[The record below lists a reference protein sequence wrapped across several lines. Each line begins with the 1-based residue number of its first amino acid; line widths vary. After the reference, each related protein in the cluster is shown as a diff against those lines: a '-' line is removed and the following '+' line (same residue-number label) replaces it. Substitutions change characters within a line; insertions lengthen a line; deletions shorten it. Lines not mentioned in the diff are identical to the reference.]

1 MASLKC
7 SKSDLA
13 VVVHD
18 HYEKNNLG
26 LIVRIE
32 RYAGTRPIETFK
44 ASNPFKPV
52 GHRNMR
58 CWQVRAVSKPGICVM
73 DAEDNLYYVAT
84 AAIPDCWLKPIRGNP
99 QAAAQFAAKEHT
111 KHPKAE
117 LSDIRSL
124 VSSLAPPSVS
134 FHTERFTLWRQFIE
148 IIQQE

>member
-13 VVVHD
+13 VIVHD

-32 RYAGTRPIETFK
+32 HYAGTRPIETFK
-44 ASNPFKPV
+44 PSNPFKPV

-73 DAEDNLYYVAT
+73 DAQDKLYYVTT
-84 AAIPDCWLKPIRGNP
+84 AAFPDCWLKPIRGETP
-99 QAAAQFAAKEHT
+99 
-111 KHPKAE
+111 AE
-117 LSDIRSL
+117 LQESKQ
-124 VSSLAPPSVS
+124 
-134 FHTERFTLWRQFIE
+134 ERKERLEEVLQSKVLLC
-148 IIQQE
+148 Q

>member
-13 VVVHD
+13 VIVHD

-44 ASNPFKPV
+44 PSNPFKPV

-73 DAEDNLYYVAT
+73 DAQDKLYYVTT
-84 AAIPDCWLKPIRGNP
+84 AAFPDCWLKPIRGETP
-99 QAAAQFAAKEHT
+99 
-111 KHPKAE
+111 AE
-117 LSDIRSL
+117 LQESKQ
-124 VSSLAPPSVS
+124 
-134 FHTERFTLWRQFIE
+134 EREERLEEVLQSKVLLC
-148 IIQQE
+148 Q

>member
-26 LIVRIE
+26 LVVRIE

-44 ASNPFKPV
+44 SSNPFKPV

-58 CWQVRAVSKPGICVM
+58 CWWVMAVSKPGICM
-73 DAEDNLYYVAT
+73 IGAQDKLYYVTT
-84 AAIPDCWLKPIRGNP
+84 AAFPDCWLQPIRG
-99 QAAAQFAAKEHT
+99 
-111 KHPKAE
+111 
-117 LSDIRSL
+117 
-124 VSSLAPPSVS
+124 APPAE
-134 FHTERFTLWRQFIE
+134 HRQS
-148 IIQQE
+148 QQERVKPLEEALQSKVLLCQ

>member
-26 LIVRIE
+26 LIVRVE

-73 DAEDNLYYVAT
+73 DAEDKLYYVAT
-84 AAIPDCWLKPIRGNP
+84 AAIPDCWLKPIRG
-99 QAAAQFAAKEHT
+99 E
-111 KHPKAE
+111 
-117 LSDIRSL
+117 
-124 VSSLAPPSVS
+124 PSVEHKQS
-134 FHTERFTLWRQFIE
+134 EEEQEERLDEELLSKALLCQ
-148 IIQQE
+148 

>member
-32 RYAGTRPIETFK
+32 RYAGTSPIETFK
-44 ASNPFKPV
+44 PSNPFKPV

-58 CWQVRAVSKPGICVM
+58 CWWVRAVSKPGICMM
-73 DAEDNLYYVAT
+73 DAEDKLYYVAW
-84 AAIPDCWLKPIRGNP
+84 AVFPDCWLKPIRGEP
-99 QAAAQFAAKEHT
+99 SAEREQSQKEQEVGRLDEVLLS
-111 KHPKAE
+111 KA
-117 LSDIRSL
+117 LL
-124 VSSLAPPSVS
+124 C
-134 FHTERFTLWRQFIE
+134 Q
-148 IIQQE
+148 

>member
-1 MASLKC
+1 MPGSFSDPGINDNQYKVSVTQFNMEVRMASLKC

-44 ASNPFKPV
+44 PSNPFKPV

-73 DAEDNLYYVAT
+73 DAEDKLYYVTT
-84 AAIPDCWLKPIRGNP
+84 AAIPDCWLKPIRGEP
-99 QAAAQFAAKEHT
+99 PAEHKQSEEEQEERLDEELLSKE
-111 KHPKAE
+111 
-117 LSDIRSL
+117 LIC
-124 VSSLAPPSVS
+124 
-134 FHTERFTLWRQFIE
+134 Q
-148 IIQQE
+148 

>member
-73 DAEDNLYYVAT
+73 DAEDKLYYVAT
-84 AAIPDCWLKPIRGNP
+84 AAIPDCWLKYIRGEP
-99 QAAAQFAAKEHT
+99 SEEREQSKEDQEVDCLDEVLLS
-111 KHPKAE
+111 KA
-117 LSDIRSL
+117 LL
-124 VSSLAPPSVS
+124 C
-134 FHTERFTLWRQFIE
+134 Q
-148 IIQQE
+148 

>member
-1 MASLKC
+1 MEVRMASLKC

-32 RYAGTRPIETFK
+32 RYAGSRPIETFK
-44 ASNPFKPV
+44 PSNPFKPV

-73 DAEDNLYYVAT
+73 DAQDKLYYVTT
-84 AAIPDCWLKPIRGNP
+84 AAFPDCWLKPIRGETPAEP
-99 QAAAQFAAKEHT
+99 QESKQ
-111 KHPKAE
+111 
-117 LSDIRSL
+117 
-124 VSSLAPPSVS
+124 
-134 FHTERFTLWRQFIE
+134 EREERLEEVLQSKVLLC
-148 IIQQE
+148 Q

>member
-1 MASLKC
+1 MEVRMASLKC

-13 VVVHD
+13 VIVHD

-44 ASNPFKPV
+44 PSNPFKPV

-73 DAEDNLYYVAT
+73 DAQDKLYYVTT
-84 AAIPDCWLKPIRGNP
+84 AAFPDCWLKPIRGETP
-99 QAAAQFAAKEHT
+99 
-111 KHPKAE
+111 AE
-117 LSDIRSL
+117 LQESKQ
-124 VSSLAPPSVS
+124 
-134 FHTERFTLWRQFIE
+134 EREERLEEVLQSKVLLC
-148 IIQQE
+148 Q

>member
-32 RYAGTRPIETFK
+32 RYAGSRPIETFK
-44 ASNPFKPV
+44 PSNPFKPV

-58 CWQVRAVSKPGICVM
+58 CWQVRRYPSRVS
-73 DAEDNLYYVAT
+73 AL
-84 AAIPDCWLKPIRGNP
+84 WIR
-99 QAAAQFAAKEHT
+99 KT
-111 KHPKAE
+111 
-117 LSDIRSL
+117 
-124 VSSLAPPSVS
+124 S
-134 FHTERFTLWRQFIE
+134 FITWPRLLFLIAG
-148 IIQQE
+148 